1 MIPILEPL
9 VHLLRPIAVASL
21 MAAVAAGL
29 GTLARGRP
37 RGEESR
43 WVEAGLDLALGLA
56 LLSALGFWLGLAGCL
71 RMGALVLGA
80 ALLAGLLFL
89 IRPRASP
96 RNGRGQGVPA
106 GSSALGEPGWRLALP
121 ILALVALPLAVL
133 ALYPPT
139 AFDPTLYHLPYARA
153 FVATG
158 GLPYLPDLRFPVFP
172 QASEVLFAEA
182 MLLANDRAAQL
193 LSLVATLATAGI
205 LFSWARRAWGAEAG
219 ALAAGLFLGGPI
231 VAYLSGTAYT
241 EPLLVL
247 FTAATFACLDRYL
260 ADEDP
265 RRLAFAGFLAGTAAA
280 VKYLGLFAVGA
291 ALLVAVSRGNLGARI
306 RRSGLA
312 CAFAALAVA
321 PWYARNAVY
330 TGNPI
335 FPLWQRA
342 FGADGWKSPIDY
354 APMPGDSFARLADLA
369 AIPWTLSVD
378 RGVVGRMPPWSPAIW
393 IACVVA
399 LAATR
404 RDVRV
409 RRLLAAA
416 AAYLAAFLVLPID
429 ARYLLPILP
438 LLAVAGAGSLARLFD
453 RRRPTLALALAVAL
467 LPGWLWS
474 LYDLHRLGPLPT
486 DGTSRER
493 FLAARLP
500 AYAALRDLER
510 RGGASASVYA
520 FYAENHA
527 YYAPGRF
534 QGDWSGPASFDAVLS
549 AAGSGDGLAD
559 ALERLGADHLLTV
572 VAHEPPLPRDS
583 SFDRRFRRVYDD
595 GRARVWQ
602 VLPRPSHGASVR
614 AHSERHSVKG
624 R

>member
-1 MIPILEPL
+1 DRPRLGADQGPGADQPREQQGPAPVPEPGDRRERLHRLLGGALPRLLQELFRARADPPAAETRAGADRDGLTPSLVIPILEPL

-182 MLLANDRAAQL
+182 MLFSDDRAAQL

-280 VKYLGLFAVGA
+280 VKYLGLFG
-291 ALLVAVSRGNLGARI
+291 
-306 RRSGLA
+306 
-312 CAFAALAVA
+312 
-321 PWYARNAVY
+321 
-330 TGNPI
+330 
-335 FPLWQRA
+335 
-342 FGADGWKSPIDY
+342 
-354 APMPGDSFARLADLA
+354 
-369 AIPWTLSVD
+369 
-378 RGVVGRMPPWSPAIW
+378 
-393 IACVVA
+393 
-399 LAATR
+399 
-404 RDVRV
+404 
-409 RRLLAAA
+409 
-416 AAYLAAFLVLPID
+416 
-429 ARYLLPILP
+429 
-438 LLAVAGAGSLARLFD
+438 
-453 RRRPTLALALAVAL
+453 
-467 LPGWLWS
+467 
-474 LYDLHRLGPLPT
+474 
-486 DGTSRER
+486 
-493 FLAARLP
+493 
-500 AYAALRDLER
+500 
-510 RGGASASVYA
+510 
-520 FYAENHA
+520 
-527 YYAPGRF
+527 
-534 QGDWSGPASFDAVLS
+534 
-549 AAGSGDGLAD
+549 
-559 ALERLGADHLLTV
+559 
-572 VAHEPPLPRDS
+572 
-583 SFDRRFRRVYDD
+583 
-595 GRARVWQ
+595 
-602 VLPRPSHGASVR
+602 
-614 AHSERHSVKG
+614 
-624 R
+624 